1 MEGSGLPNGGSGIPE
16 GRVAEHMH
24 SAPKSSW
31 RETKKGRSVLKGT
44 SVATGFCLLVGG
56 LIGLSGLFF
65 GQWVY
70 FLGSIYTVCFG
81 LVVLVTEARG
91 NISADNRFKL
101 FIEIY
106 LRFIEIYLRFLTLQ
120 RGKGLFYLGVGL
132 LVFCIAP
139 GDYHK
144 TIGGGSHEVCNG
156 PNNTCYTFQDERHET
171 LVVTNN
177 WGVNNIAALL
187 LIAVG
192 CMHTLRII
200 KEEEVVPMSAADF
213 R

>member
-139 GDYHK
+139 GDYH
-144 TIGGGSHEVCNG
+144 
-156 PNNTCYTFQDERHET
+156 
-171 LVVTNN
+171 